1 MSAEHRRLRALLHEA
16 VDLAVDLLERA
27 ERRPRVTPADDVI
40 EVDDVTR
47 ERARRELAR
56 RGWAPAGKAAGKGKG

>member
-1 MSAEHRRLRALLHEA
+1 MSAEHKRLRALLHEA

-27 ERRPRVTPADDVI
+27 ERRPRVTPADEVH

-47 ERARRELAR
+47 QRARRELDR
-56 RGWAPAGKAAGKGKG
+56 RGWTPAGKARG

>member
-27 ERRPRVTPADDVI
+27 ERRPRVTPAPPSTGDDAR
-40 EVDDVTR
+40 DG
-47 ERARRELAR
+47 ARRELAR
-56 RGWAPAGKAAGKGKG
+56 RGWTPAGKAKG